1 MKHLDEFRDPRLAR
15 RLLAEIRSAVN
26 QPWVI
31 MEICGGQTHAIMRHG
46 IDQLLPAEITLVHGP
61 GCPVCVTPLET
72 IDQLLPQLH
81 QREDHMAIVVDEFGS
96 AVGIITMEDI
106 VEEVVGEID
115 VGYQLQLMS
124 AHAQGEE
131 KLRKTLSEHGLEW
144 EDVEALALRVAAV
157 HSWVERHLRPR
168 ITVTVRDVEQA
179 YQRVIVEPMR
189 KAGTE
194 PPSLAHVNED
204 LRRLVSEEKLNAE
217 IERWLDQCRERH
229 RVTRFVE

>member
-1 MKHLDEFRDPRLAR
+1 VKTSGLYDILWAAAR
-15 RLLAEIRSAVN
+15 WALL
-26 QPWVI
+26 VI
-31 MEICGGQTHAIMRHG
+31 VI
-46 IDQLLPAEITLVHGP
+46 
-61 GCPVCVTPLET
+61 GCSHIGATVWATET
-72 IDQLLPQLH
+72 IDEVL
-81 QREDHMAIVVDEFGS
+81 AVVDQNPVLLS
-96 AVGIITMEDI
+96 DLVLARLVGLAPPSQENDESSDHTPLDARIRLELQYLDL
-106 VEEVVGEID
+106 VASGALQHLEID
-115 VGYQLQLMS
+115 VGQQLQLMR
-124 AHAQGEE
+124 AHAGGEDR
-131 KLRKTLSEHGLEW
+131 LRKTLSEHGLEW

-189 KAGTE
+189 EVETE

-217 IERWLDQCRERH
+217 IKRWTDQGRERH